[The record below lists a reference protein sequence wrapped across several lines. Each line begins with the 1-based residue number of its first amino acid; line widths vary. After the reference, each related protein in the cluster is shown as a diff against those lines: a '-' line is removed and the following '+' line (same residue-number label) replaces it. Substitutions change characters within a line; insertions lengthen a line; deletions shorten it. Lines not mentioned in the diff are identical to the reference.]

1 MFVSQSE
8 GVEMMSWFYL
18 ILGICAEIIGTTSM
32 KLSQGFTKLFP
43 SIAIFVFYGLS
54 LSLVTLSL
62 KKIDLSVAYAIWS
75 GIGTATIAM
84 VGLFFF
90 KEHISFLKVCSI
102 ILIILGVVGLNIA
115 DHSHEAK
122 NNTEYTDEAIS
133 KLLNN

>member
-1 MFVSQSE
+1 
-8 GVEMMSWFYL
+8 MSWFYL

-62 KKIDLSVAYAIWS
+62 KKIDISVAYAIWS

-90 KEHISFLKVCSI
+90 KEHISLLKVGSI

-115 DHSHEAK
+115 DNTHEAMD
-122 NNTEYTDEAIS
+122 NTKFKDEAIS
-133 KLLNN
+133 RLLNK

>member
-1 MFVSQSE
+1 
-8 GVEMMSWFYL
+8 MMSWFYL

-62 KKIDLSVAYAIWS
+62 KKIDISVAYAIWS

-90 KEHISFLKVCSI
+90 KEHISLLKVGSI

-115 DHSHEAK
+115 DNTHEAMD
-122 NNTEYTDEAIS
+122 NTKFKDEAIS
-133 KLLNN
+133 RLLNK